1 MSDILIKNGWVFNGR
16 SESILSRADLLIEKG
31 VITSI
36 ENNIPTKGV
45 TQVINAEGKIISP
58 GFIDLNSQVDS
69 FSLDSPTLESSFLI
83 RQGITTVVV
92 GNTGKS
98 AMRYLIP
105 KSSGYSSLRSE
116 REGANQKENLFT
128 KYSQSSP
135 AVNIDSFLGWETI
148 QEWGIKNALQLKAF
162 FAKSQH
168 KLTGIS
174 VEYNSRNQEKVM
186 SDIKEIASFL
196 GQVGGSLIIYAPDMY
211 ISSDTLSLWGQIS
224 LENKVPFIIDN
235 DILGRDKN
243 GENLLEETQKQ
254 NLLGAK
260 ICFMLWPYDFIPIEI
275 DRVITLLENDQ
286 LNLKNVVPEFSNSL
300 LIGSQIPKELKGK
313 TLKEIADN
321 WSLDI
326 LETLKRIRELWPSV
340 TLQILIP
347 YTISFNWWAD
357 KFTYTSL
364 KTELIEGGNI
374 HAPNSLSGFNYFL
387 SKFISKSS
395 PELWPG
401 YLAKITSQPAL
412 LAGLPKRGFLQKDYL
427 ADIVIINPDTL
438 DAKGDYENPQLEG
451 KGIETVIIDGHLVW
465 HKGRG
470 WDKGAGKLLI

>member
-1 MSDILIKNGWVFNGR
+1 MSDILIKNGWIFNGR
-16 SESILSRADLLIEKG
+16 PESILSRADLLIEKG

-69 FSLDSPTLESSFLI
+69 FSLDSPTLDSSFLI
-83 RQGITTVVV
+83 KQGITTVVV

-98 AMRYLIP
+98 AARYLIP

-135 AVNIDSFLGWETI
+135 TVNIDSFLGWETI

-162 FAKSQH
+162 FANSQH

-174 VEYNSRNQEKVM
+174 VEYNSQNQEKIM
-186 SDIKEIASFL
+186 GDIKEIAPFL
-196 GQVGGSLIIYAPDMY
+196 GQVGGSLIIYAPDTY
-211 ISSDTLSLWGQIS
+211 INSDTLSLWGQIS

-235 DILGRDKN
+235 GILGRDKN
-243 GENLLEETQKQ
+243 NENLLEETQKQ

-275 DRVITLLENDQ
+275 DRVTTLL
-286 LNLKNVVPEFSNSL
+286 KNEVHEFSNSL

-326 LETLKRIRELWPSV
+326 LETLKRMRELWPSV

-347 YTISFNWWAD
+347 YTISSNWWAD

-451 KGIETVIIDGHLVW
+451 KGIETVIIDGRLVW

>member
-1 MSDILIKNGWVFNGR
+1 VSDILIKNGWIFNGR
-16 SESILSRADLLIEKG
+16 PESILSRADLLIEKG

-69 FSLDSPTLESSFLI
+69 FSLDSPTPDSSFLI

-105 KSSGYSSLRSE
+105 KSSGYSSLHSE
-116 REGANQKENLFT
+116 REGINQKENLFT
-128 KYSQSSP
+128 KYSHSSP
-135 AVNIDSFLGWETI
+135 SVNIDSFLGWETI

-174 VEYNSRNQEKVM
+174 VEYNSWNQEKVM

-196 GQVGGSLIIYAPDMY
+196 GQVGSSLIIYAPDMY
-211 ISSDTLSLWGQIS
+211 ISSDTLSIWGQIS
-224 LENKVPFIIDN
+224 LESKVPFIIDN

-275 DRVITLLENDQ
+275 NRVITLLENDQ
-286 LNLKNVVPEFSNSL
+286 LNLKNVVTEFSNSL

-326 LETLKRIRELWPSV
+326 LETLKRMRELWPSV

-347 YTISFNWWAD
+347 YIISSNWWAD

-451 KGIETVIIDGHLVW
+451 KGIETVIIDGRLVW